1 MSCNE
6 NIRLQTSGN
15 VTDAH
20 LHLAKLWGI
29 TLLAGAVLSFAS
41 LCYRDDEDAVG
52 TLKAKLIV
60 SKLAQIFTCGK
71 SGSVQLSILA
81 ILIVEFCKVS
91 VSIDDRFKL

>member
-1 MSCNE
+1 MYPICDKILLFE
-6 NIRLQTSGN
+6 TSAN
-15 VTDAH
+15 VSEAH

-60 SKLAQIFTCGK
+60 STYPHFVYLLNSQDN
-71 SGSVQLSILA
+71 SILLSELPC
-81 ILIVEFCKVS
+81 IKQECES
-91 VSIDDRFKL
+91 V